1 MRKNKFEIKNIPGIE
16 SLGLSEEQKKA
27 IEDDM
32 NEIEHAPI
40 RLNIKFLDKKREYTD
55 KELLEKKK
63 RFIEKHGKNGKF
75 FLGDG
80 EGNG

>member
-1 MRKNKFEIKNIPGIE
+1 MKQEKFKLSAASPLRNI
-16 SLGLSEEQKKA
+16 GLSESQ
-27 IEDDM
+27 I
-32 NEIEHAPI
+32 NEIEKEI
-40 RLNIKFLDKKREYTD
+40 GEIKVKDLNIKFLDKKREYTN